1 MKNYIRY
8 SVNNPLFINIFKLFM
23 MIIKLPS
30 YIIKLFMMI
39 ESPEYDIKYR
49 LNVILKYFSIL
60 FFIKVNFKQ
69 Y

>member
-1 MKNYIRY
+1 MKNYIKY

-23 MIIKLPS
+23 MIIKLSS

-39 ESPEYDIKYR
+39 ESLEYDIKYR

>member
-1 MKNYIRY
+1 
-8 SVNNPLFINIFKLFM
+8 M
-23 MIIKLPS
+23 MIIKLSS

-39 ESPEYDIKYR
+39 ESLEYDIKYR